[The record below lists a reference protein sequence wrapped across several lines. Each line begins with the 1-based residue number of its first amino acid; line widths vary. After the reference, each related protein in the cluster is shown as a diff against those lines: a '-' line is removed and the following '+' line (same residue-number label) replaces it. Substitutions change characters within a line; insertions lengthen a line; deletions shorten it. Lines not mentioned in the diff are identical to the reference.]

1 MKRVALPPRAEV
13 LLESMRAIGDDAAS
27 AIADLVD
34 NSVTAAAT
42 RVNIRFDPGAPRA
55 VGILDDGHGMDA
67 AEVEDAM
74 RHGSR
79 SPAEDRHELDLGRFG
94 LGLKTASMSQCRRL
108 TVISKRLGAKPIG
121 MVWDL
126 NDVAETHDWLVGLLD
141 SSELETVPFFTEFSA
156 LPHGTLVVWENL
168 DRLAAGD
175 RGDGSVLGERM
186 RAVGEH
192 LSLVFHRFL
201 TDRSPLHIDVNVRP
215 LVPLDPFLEDEGSIA
230 GEEERIIVEGHR
242 VVLRAY
248 TLPHIS
254 RLTRAQ
260 IEKAGGEVGLRRQ
273 QGFYVYR
280 QRRLIVWGTW
290 FRLFRQ
296 EELTKLTR
304 VRVDLPNAL
313 DHLWSLDIKK
323 SAASPP
329 AIIRDRLKGL
339 VPTMVRPSQQANRF
353 RGKVGALRGVKAVWR
368 RVEDRGGIRYEVD
381 GEHPVVGAFRSS
393 LDDALVT
400 EFDNVLAV
408 VGASI
413 PIEAVYNDRANDQI
427 GHARDSGDDE
437 TVLPRLEELAR
448 QMLGAFADRPEERA
462 RLLAGLASI
471 EPFAL
476 HPGLTRKLQ
485 SRLSQ

>member
-1 MKRVALPPRAEV
+1 MRRVPLPPRAPV
-13 LLESMRAIGDDAAS
+13 LLESMRAIGYDAAS
-27 AIADLVD
+27 AVADLVD
-34 NSVTAAAT
+34 NSVTAGASAID
-42 RVNIRFDPGAPRA
+42 IRFDPGSPRA
-55 VGILDDGHGMDA
+55 VGILDDGHGMNL
-67 AEVEDAM
+67 EEIEDAM

-79 SPAEDRHELDLGRFG
+79 SPTEDRLEHDLGRFG

-108 TVISKRLGAKPIG
+108 TVISKREGGVAVG

-126 NDVAETHDWLVGLLD
+126 DDVARSEDWLAGLLD
-141 SSELETVPFFTEFSA
+141 PQELESVPFYREFA
-156 LPHGTLVVWENL
+156 PRPHGTLVVWETL

-175 RGDGSVLGERM
+175 RGDGAVLGDRM
-186 RAVGEH
+186 RIVSEH

-201 TDRSPLHIDVNVRP
+201 SGRPPLQIAVNARP
-215 LVPLDPFLEDEGSIA
+215 LSPMDPFLEEEGAIA
-230 GEEERIIVEGHR
+230 GEEERLLIEGHR
-242 VVLRAY
+242 VLLRAY

-339 VPTMVRPSQQANRF
+339 VPTMVRPSQNANRF
-353 RGKVGALRGVKAVWR
+353 RGKVGALRGVRAVWR
-368 RVEDRGGIRYEVD
+368 RIEDRDGIRYEVD
-381 GEHPVVGAFRSS
+381 REHPVIAAFRST
-393 LDDALVT
+393 LDDALVG
-400 EFDNVLAV
+400 EFDNVLSV
-408 VGASI
+408 IGASL
-413 PIEAVYNDRANDQI
+413 PIEGVYNDRANDQI
-427 GHARDSGDDE
+427 GHARDGAKDE
-437 TVLPRLEELAR
+437 DVFPRLEELAR
-448 QMLGAFADRPEERA
+448 QMLGAFSDRPEERS
-462 RLLAGLASI
+462 RLLAGLATI

-476 HPGLTRKLQ
+476 HPALTKKLQ
-485 SRLSQ
+485 SRLSE